1 LIDIKREGKCMVKEV
16 SSINELKV
24 AMKSGP
30 QEIITHDNDLVKK
43 LKAVKLAK
51 SWGPVAVG
59 GIIAAVPLVL
69 ATGPI
74 GAGAVAAVAP
84 SAGVATSAIV
94 ALIMAVGGTI
104 AISLFSDWEYVE
116 IGPGGIKM
124 KRKNT

>member
-1 LIDIKREGKCMVKEV
+1 MVKEV

-74 GAGAVAAVAP
+74 GA
-84 SAGVATSAIV
+84 
-94 ALIMAVGGTI
+94 
-104 AISLFSDWEYVE
+104 E
-116 IGPGGIKM
+116 IG
-124 KRKNT
+124 RASCRERV